1 MTSLE
6 MMFTPVRD
14 DAIRDDVDTSP
25 SPHVR
30 KNGLKYLQQ
39 KSYCMHQ
46 IKAAKISVQ
55 NNLGHSNT
63 RNNGVI
69 CIFLTARLPRV
80 VSKIIIDFF
89 GQGASQI
96 KGCGA
101 DVTVK

>member
-1 MTSLE
+1 MYGKEKKGGGGGWGEFIPELQQPTLQNDSC
-6 MMFTPVRD
+6 
-14 DAIRDDVDTSP
+14 

-69 CIFLTARLPRV
+69 CIFLTAKLHV
-80 VSKIIIDFF
+80 
-89 GQGASQI
+89 
-96 KGCGA
+96 
-101 DVTVK
+101 